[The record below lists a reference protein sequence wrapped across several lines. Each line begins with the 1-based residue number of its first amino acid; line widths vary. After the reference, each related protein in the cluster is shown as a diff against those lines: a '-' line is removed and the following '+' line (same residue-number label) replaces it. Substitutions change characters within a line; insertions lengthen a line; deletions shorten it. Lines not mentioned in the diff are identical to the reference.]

1 MLRVAVVTPYYKE
14 RSEVLLKCHES
25 VLGQTYSCQH
35 FLVADGHPSQ
45 IFGNIPNHIILPQA
59 NGDNGNTPRAIGGI
73 LADSY
78 GYDAVA
84 YLDADNWYEPTH
96 IANLVAAYERN
107 RTPLVCSKRLFCDM
121 EGRML
126 AITEPAEDA
135 NRHVDT
141 SSWLVFRPA
150 FALLSAWLMP
160 KVLGPFCDRIFLLK
174 AIHDRFRITFLDV
187 RTVVFRTSYVL
198 HYRAAGLPAPVGA
211 KGWEEFNETKAHL
224 SNPAVIAELVAKL
237 GFYVTEELEAR
248 PETFVRRLLRKCLDA
263 SSFSVAVPS
272 RVEG

>member
-1 MLRVAVVTPYYKE
+1 MLKVAVVTPYYKE

-25 VLGQTYSCQH
+25 VLGQTYGCQH
-35 FLVADGHPSQ
+35 FLIADGHPNQ
-45 IFGNIPNHIILPQA
+45 IFSNVSTHIILPQA

-96 IANLVAAYERN
+96 IATLVDAYERN
-107 RTPLVCSKRLFCDM
+107 RTPLVCAKRQFCDM
-121 EGRML
+121 QGRMM
-126 AITEPAEDA
+126 AITDPDEDA
-135 NRHVDT
+135 NRLVDT
-141 SSWLVFRPA
+141 SNWLVCRPA

-160 KVLGPFCDRIFLLK
+160 KVLSPICDRIFFRK

-187 RTVVFRTSYVL
+187 RTVVFRTSYVT
-198 HYRAAGLPAPVGA
+198 HYRAAGLPPPVGA
-211 KGWEEFNETKAHL
+211 KGPEEFHQTRAQL

-237 GFYVTEELEAR
+237 GFYPRYLA
-248 PETFVRRLLRKCLDA
+248 
-263 SSFSVAVPS
+263 
-272 RVEG
+272 